1 MTEKNERLEILDMIQ
16 RGRISPEEGMKLIKA
31 IDESDEIL
39 NEEYLAAKSKYEGS
53 PDGPALDTSY
63 PDPILE
69 NPEEWR
75 KWWFIPFG
83 IGAGI
88 TVLGAGLMY
97 WAWSVKGYGVGF
109 FLAWIPF
116 FIGISILVLGWNSQT
131 GPWLHLRIQQKPGE
145 SPETIRISLPLPI
158 RFTAWVLRTFGE
170 YITGLKDSGL
180 DEIIL
185 ALGDKTKQDAP
196 LSIDVHD
203 DEDGEQVRIYIG

>member
-1 MTEKNERLEILDMIQ
+1 MTNQTERLEILDMIQ
-16 RGRISPEEGMKLIKA
+16 RGTISAEEGMKLIQA
-31 IDESDEIL
+31 IDESDEYL
-39 NEEYLAAKSKYEGS
+39 NEEYLAAKSELEGS
-53 PDGPALDTSY
+53 LDIPAPESTF

-75 KWWFIPFG
+75 KWWIIPFG
-83 IGAGI
+83 VGTAI
-88 TVLGAGLMY
+88 TALGAGLMY
-97 WAWSVKGYGVGF
+97 WAWSAKGYGVGF

-116 FIGISILVLGWNSQT
+116 LIGIGVLVLGWNSRT

-145 SPETIRISLPLPI
+145 SPEMIRISLPLPI

-185 ALGDKTKQDAP
+185 ALGDKSKQDAP
-196 LSIDVHD
+196 LSIDVQD
-203 DEDGEQVRIYIG
+203 DEDGDQVRIYIG